1 MAQPPT
7 RLSPEVEEAH
17 AALVKCLH
25 GTILKTEINVPAKQQ
40 SAVETLTT
48 LVQNVLREPGNEKF
62 RRVRATNET
71 FKARLLSV
79 KGGEEF
85 LKVLGFRDQTI
96 DFTRFLVL
104 SDAQYNAECVRRTAL
119 AAGRNTGAVACT
131 ASLARS
137 NSSS

>member
-1 MAQPPT
+1 VARFMAQLPT
-7 RLSPEVEEAH
+7 RLAPEVEEAQCVR
-17 AALVKCLH
+17 AAARRGSPDAPPADRLSSALLVKTLH
-25 GTILKTEINVPAKQQ
+25 GTILNSVNNVPAKQQ

-48 LVQNVLREPGNEKF
+48 LVQNMLREPQNDKF

-85 LKVLGFRDQTI
+85 LKALGFRDQTA

-104 SDAQYNAECVRRTAL
+104 ADSHFNEE
-119 AAGRNTGAVACT
+119 
-131 ASLARS
+131 
-137 NSSS
+137 